1 MQEDAEDFHQNPL
14 CPHIIKKYIFL
25 PCAFSSSAAM
35 TTDILRLECDNL
47 VIGSGLAGLTAA
59 LRLRGK
65 TIVATAGLG
74 ATAISGGVMA
84 LPQER
89 DLEAEQWLVRTLRET
104 SCPYQEGRCMTDLL
118 AVRRGLVQA
127 SMNYDDNPVVVSLDG
142 RSPNGMVAVDV
153 KPFTGRSYQEI
164 AHLIEADDTVLD
176 ALGAALS
183 DIGGE
188 RYLLPPVIGI
198 SRAAEVRRRLERVT
212 GAGIYEYVAAPSVLG
227 LRLVRALR
235 EVVDR
240 NDDITMLETTRI
252 DSLDDGATGHM
263 GTKGKR
269 GLLVCAAHIVI
280 ATGGP
285 LTGFGVSGDRVYE
298 PLTGIEVGDLETD
311 LGRAFAADHPL
322 MFKGVGVRPA
332 AVTGPGRI
340 CAAGAAAIGFGLYE
354 ALVTGY
360 HAGDEQ

>member
-1 MQEDAEDFHQNPL
+1 MP
-14 CPHIIKKYIFL
+14 KKYIFL

-74 ATAISGGVMA
+74 ATAMSGGVMA

-89 DLEAEQWLVRTLRET
+89 DPEAEQWLVQTLRET
-104 SCPYQEGRCMTDLL
+104 SCPYREGYCMTDRLSI
-118 AVRRGLVQA
+118 RRGMVQA
-127 SMNYDDNPVVVSLDG
+127 SMDYKDRPVIISLDG
-142 RSPNGMVAVDV
+142 RPSGNMVAIDV
-153 KPFTGRSYQEI
+153 KPFAGRSYQEI
-164 AHLIEADDTVLD
+164 AHLIDTDDSVLE
-176 ALGAALS
+176 ALGAVLS
-183 DIGGE
+183 DAGRE
-188 RYLLPPVIGI
+188 CYLLPPVLGI
-198 SRAAEVRRRLERVT
+198 SRAQEVRRRLERAT
-212 GAGIYEYVAAPSVLG
+212 GASIYEYVAAPSVLG

-240 NDDITMLETTRI
+240 NDDITVLETTRI
-252 DSLDDGATGHM
+252 DSLNNGATGHM

-269 GLLVCAAHIVI
+269 GLLVHAARIVI

-285 LTGFGVSGDRVYE
+285 FTGFRVSGDRVYE
-298 PLTGIEVGDLETD
+298 PLTGIEVGDLEAD
-311 LGRAFAADHPL
+311 LGHAFAADHPL

-332 AVTGPGRI
+332 AGTGPGRT

-360 HAGDEQ
+360 HAGDDQ